1 MDKDCPLFDLPKKEW
16 EKEWAD
22 MLEFS
27 QKNKQPV
34 QKIVVSFE
42 SFDDV
47 LSFGKLIGF
56 APTKKTKSIWFP
68 FKQKDKPKE
77 FCYVDAD
84 K

>member
-1 MDKDCPLFDLPKKEW
+1 MDKDCSLFDLPKKEW